1 MRWGVGASEM
11 RRGLVMGVPRP
22 CPSGYRLSPV
32 RRWGCAGRRGLLVSG
47 GGPALAGR
55 AIRESPLR
63 RGVGELG
70 MRWGLV
76 GGAPPGAPLD
86 TGFRRYDDGGVG
98 AGECCWC
105 RGAPFECPQDRL
117 RQAQGER
124 SWEARVRWGLGDAMV
139 GDGDAP
145 RRAPALGSRFRE
157 NDDRGMGV
165 GECCW
170 CRAGGPA
177 LAGRAIRESPLRWSG
192 VHEGGVP
199 ACPGA
204 TRAGG
209 PSTGSGRTDSRIAP
223 TTGCGAHEGGVPACA
238 GTTGGGVGGGR
249 GMPTTSAARKT
260 GRPCSQGRPE

>member
-1 MRWGVGASEM
+1 MGVWGPASAAGVGLGS
-11 RRGLVMGVPRP
+11 
-22 CPSGYRLSPV
+22 
-32 RRWGCAGRRGLLVSG
+32 
-47 GGPALAGR
+47 PALAGR
-55 AIRESPLR
+55 AFESLRESHPTTPGVWGR
-63 RGVGELG
+63 R
-70 MRWGLV
+70 RC
-76 GGAPPGAPLD
+76 
-86 TGFRRYDDGGVG
+86 DGGWWWGCPASAHLWIPAFAGTTIAGVR

-223 TTGCGAHEGGVPACA
+223 MTGCVAREGGVPACA